1 MIEFLK
7 DSISFDHNVLGEM
20 LEEAVTTDR
29 FHFAVMRGTVEEG
42 RAVPGSFTFAPAAII

>member
-20 LEEAVTTDR
+20 LEEALTNSR
-29 FHFAVMRGTVEEG
+29 FHVAVMRGTVEDG
-42 RAVPGSFTFAPAAII
+42 TAVNGSFTFEPALVR